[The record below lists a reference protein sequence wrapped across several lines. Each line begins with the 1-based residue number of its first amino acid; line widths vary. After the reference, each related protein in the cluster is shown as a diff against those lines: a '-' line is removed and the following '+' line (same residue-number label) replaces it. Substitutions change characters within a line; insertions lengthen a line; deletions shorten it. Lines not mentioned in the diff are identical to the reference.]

1 MDSQFWVNKRVLL
14 TGHTGFKGSWLALWL
29 ATKGA
34 QVTGFGLAPHT
45 NPSLY
50 ELADVKRDIE
60 SIEGDIRDLSMVDH
74 AIAKSDPEIVLH
86 LAAQSLVRPSYDNPI
101 ETFDTNVMGTA
112 NLLHSLRQANH
123 LQAVVVVTSDKCYDN
138 REWLWGYREDEAMG
152 GSDPYSASKGCTEL
166 VTASFR
172 QSYYQHTPAIGL
184 ATARAGNVIGGGDF
198 AVDRLITDIMK
209 AIREGKPAQIRNPNA
224 IRPWQHVLEPLHGYL
239 LLAEALVREPQTYSA
254 GWNFGPYDSDAR
266 PVSWIC
272 NELTK
277 RWGDSASW
285 HTDDREHPHEAT
297 YLKLDSSKA
306 RAQLQWRSKLT
317 LDSTLDRIVQWNRVS
332 LDNGNIREHTL
343 SEIAEYE
350 RL

>member
-1 MDSQFWVNKRVLL
+1 MDSHFWANKRVLL

-29 ATKGA
+29 ASKGA
-34 QVTGFGLAPHT
+34 QVTGFGLAPPT
-45 NPSLY
+45 NPNLY
-50 ELADVKRDIE
+50 HLADVKRDID
-60 SIEGDIRDLSMVDH
+60 SIEGDIRDISMVDQ
-74 AIAKSDPEIVLH
+74 AVARSDPQIVLH

-112 NLLHSLRQANH
+112 NLLHSLRQANN

-172 QSYYQHTPAIGL
+172 QSYYQHSPTIGL

-198 AVDRLITDIMK
+198 AIDRLITDIMK

-239 LLAEALVREPQTYSA
+239 LLVEALVRDPQTYSA
-254 GWNFGPYDSDAR
+254 GWNFGPHDSDAR

-285 HTDDREHPHEAT
+285 HTDDRDHPHEAT

-332 LDNGNIREHTL
+332 LDSGNIREHTL